1 MHPVIESGRRGWR
14 WRCYTAKS
22 CRRSTCSSLRRYA
35 CKTRCCFWGSTVSHT
50 ALALATTTATTHRE
64 HNNVQ
69 LVQHVIR
76 PRIGPGHHGHGGSYL
91 GVIFFIV
98 HIRPC
103 NLTPDVLIKFRWRD
117 SRLAHSLSNLNVRG
131 KDKLKQRIWTPLVD
145 IVNYDTDSDPQDIL
159 ETVQPDGTVVYSA
172 RLEVPSELCT
182 MNLEKFPFDKQ
193 KCSLLLQSLLYN
205 NTDLELLWEHVSPEE
220 LRSSLEF
227 TQYSLA
233 SIRTTVT
240 VSDHYEELADNYSQ
254 LKLYYELGRKLGVHT
269 VAYYFLGFFM
279 VVMSWGSFWLE
290 PNEASGRVNI
300 GIYPMMALIVQYL
313 YSERL
318 QPILLNIKEIWLLVC
333 ISFIVSSLMVS
344 AVAHFISRQNKQ
356 FKLTLIPQVLRKLL
370 SIVGSKLDKFEW
382 NRGVDENERSTI
394 GTANTVEHVMTSQEF
409 ALWMDRLSRVL
420 FPVAFLLFNCIYWF
434 YVYV

>member
-1 MHPVIESGRRGWR
+1 MLSVRGLDLVITATVVLILASYFSSSISVHAKCTNYDTADHNSLIKRLMWQTEPCRYNSLTRPIPESGPTRVWARVDKYIIR
-14 WRCYTAKS
+14 KSSTA
-22 CRRSTCSSLRRYA
+22 R
-35 CKTRCCFWGSTVSHT
+35 
-50 ALALATTTATTHRE
+50 
-64 HNNVQ
+64 Q
-69 LVQHVIR
+69 L
-76 PRIGPGHHGHGGSYL
+76 
-91 GVIFFIV
+91 
-98 HIRPC
+98 

-159 ETVQPDGTVVYSA
+159 ETVQPDGTVIYSA

-227 TQYSLA
+227 TQYNLA

-394 GTANTVEHVMTSQEF
+394 ARANTVEHVMTSQEF